1 MKIETD
7 RIWDLS
13 QPISHDGV
21 AYASVPPP
29 TITHNFRIAA
39 EGFNA
44 ETVHMNT
51 HMGTHVD
58 VPFHFDDAGKTIEQV
73 PPSAFAG
80 PALFFDLKD
89 ALGPSEAISAET
101 LAPWLDRLA
110 PGDIAILATGWGWRR
125 ANSTEFLKEYPF
137 LDGSGARALLERDVH
152 AVGIDTLSIGG
163 FGATEKSGP
172 SHVALLSAGKVII
185 EDLRIPD
192 ELLGRRCYFTA
203 FPILLEGCGGA
214 WTRAVAWELAGE

>member
-21 AYASVPPP
+21 AYATVPPP
-29 TITHNFRIAA
+29 TITHNFRLAA
-39 EGFNA
+39 DGFNA
-44 ETVHMNT
+44 ETVQTNT

-58 VPFHFDDAGKTIEQV
+58 VPFHFDDAGETIEQV

-80 PALFFDLKD
+80 PALFLDLSD
-89 ALGPSEAISAET
+89 TVGPGAPIDAEALG
-101 LAPWLDRLA
+101 PWLDRLR
-110 PGDIAILATGWGWRR
+110 PGDIAVLATGWGRRR
-125 ANSTEFLKEYPF
+125 ANSAEFLENYPY
-137 LDGSGARALLERDVH
+137 LDGGGARALLERDVH

-163 FGATEKSGP
+163 FGTPEKSEP

-192 ELLGRRCYFTA
+192 ELLGRRCYLTA